1 MSINTY
7 RASSA
12 LTITLAS
19 PALAS
24 SLGLTV
30 GRCSTSY
37 SNATNKDEILAVAGQ
52 ITVGTTTT
60 AGVIE
65 VWAFAQRADSTWPD
79 LFTAAYT
86 GTDGG
91 FTIRSRDVL
100 FAGARLVSSMTVA
113 ASLTNVPFSFG
124 PQDLSALFGY
134 PPKDVAVFVVHN
146 TGVALNATAG
156 NHAMHIL
163 PAYY

>member
-7 RASSA
+7 RASSS

-19 PALAS
+19 LATS
-24 SLGLTV
+24 STLTV
-30 GRCSTSY
+30 GRASTSY
-37 SNATNKDEILAVAGQ
+37 SNATNKDDILALAGQ
-52 ITVGTTTT
+52 VTVGTTTT

-79 LFTAAYT
+79 LFTAAYS

-100 FAGARLVSSMTVA
+100 FAGARLVSSATVA

-134 PPKDVAVFVVHN
+134 PPKDLAFFVTHSS
-146 TGVALNATAG
+146 GVALNATAG

>member
-7 RASSA
+7 RASSP

-19 PALAS
+19 LAS
-24 SLGLTV
+24 SSGLTV

-37 SNATNKDEILAVAGQ
+37 SNATNKDEIQALAGQ

-65 VWAFAQRADSTWPD
+65 VWVFAQRKDSTWPD

-86 GTDGG
+86 GADSG
-91 FTIRSRDVL
+91 FTVRSRDIL
-100 FAGARLVSSMTVA
+100 FAGARNIASMTVA
-113 ASLTNVPFSFG
+113 ASLTSIPFSFG
-124 PQDLSALFGY
+124 PREVGELFGY
-134 PPKDVAVFVVHN
+134 PPKEWAVFVTHS
-146 TGVALNATAG
+146 TGVNLNSTG
-156 NHAMHIL
+156 SNHSIDL
-163 PAYY
+163 SPAYF

>member
-19 PALAS
+19 LAS
-24 SLGLTV
+24 SSGLTV
-30 GRCSTSY
+30 GRCSTAY
-37 SNATNKDEILAVAGQ
+37 SNATNKDEILALAGQ
-52 ITVGTTTT
+52 IMVGTTTT

-65 VWAFAQRADSTWPD
+65 VWAFAQRADSTWPN
-79 LFTAAYT
+79 LFTSAYS

-91 FTIRSRDVL
+91 FTIRNRDVL

-113 ASLTNVPFSFG
+113 ASLSNVPFSFG
-124 PQDLSALFGY
+124 PQDLSAMFGY
-134 PPKDVAVFVVHN
+134 PPKDIGLFVVHSS
-146 TGVALNATAG
+146 GVALNATAG
-156 NHAMHIL
+156 NHAMHVL

>member
-1 MSINTY
+1 MSLNTY

-19 PALAS
+19 LAS
-24 SLGLTV
+24 SSGLTV

-37 SNATNKDEILAVAGQ
+37 SNATNKDEIIGLAGQ

-79 LFTAAYT
+79 LFTTSYA

-91 FTIRSRDVL
+91 FTIRSRDIL

-113 ASLTNVPFSFG
+113 ASLSNVPHSFG
-124 PQDLSALFGY
+124 PQDVAALFGY
-134 PPKDVAVFVVHN
+134 PPKDVAFFVAHN
-146 TGVALNATAG
+146 SGVALNATAG

>member
-19 PALAS
+19 PLAS

-65 VWAFAQRADSTWPD
+65 VWAFAQRADNTWPD

-146 TGVALNATAG
+146 TGVALNGTAG

>member
-19 PALAS
+19 LAS
-24 SLGLTV
+24 SSGLTV

-37 SNATNKDEILAVAGQ
+37 SNATNKDEILALAGQ

-113 ASLTNVPFSFG
+113 ESLTNVPFSFG

-134 PPKDVAVFVVHN
+134 PPKDVAVCVVHSS
-146 TGVALNATAG
+146 GVALNATAG

>member
-19 PALAS
+19 LAS
-24 SLGLTV
+24 SSGLTV

-37 SNATNKDEILAVAGQ
+37 SNATNKDEILALAGQ

-79 LFTAAYT
+79 LFTAAYS

-91 FTIRSRDVL
+91 FTIRSRDIL
-100 FAGARLVSSMTVA
+100 FAGARLVGGSMTVA

-124 PQDLSALFGY
+124 PQDVGALFGY

>member
-19 PALAS
+19 LATS
-24 SLGLTV
+24 SGLTV

-37 SNATNKDEILAVAGQ
+37 SNATNKDEIQAVAGQ
-52 ITVGTTTT
+52 IMVGTTTT

-79 LFTAAYT
+79 LFSASYT

-91 FTIRSRDVL
+91 FTIRSRDIL

-113 ASLTNVPFSFG
+113 ASLTNIPFSFG
-124 PQDLSALFGY
+124 PVDLSSLFGY
-134 PPKDVAVFVVHN
+134 SPKEWALFVVHSS
-146 TGVALNATAG
+146 GVNLNATGG
-156 NHAMHIL
+156 NHAIHVN

>member
-19 PALAS
+19 LAS
-24 SLGLTV
+24 SSGLTV

-37 SNATNKDEILAVAGQ
+37 PNGTNKDEILAVAGQ

-79 LFTAAYT
+79 LFTAAYS
-86 GTDGG
+86 GADGG
-91 FTIRSRDVL
+91 FTVRSRDVL

-134 PPKDVAVFVVHN
+134 TPKDVAVFVAHN
-146 TGVALNATAG
+146 SGVALNATAG

>member
-19 PALAS
+19 LAS
-24 SLGLTV
+24 SSGLTV

-37 SNATNKDEILAVAGQ
+37 SNSTNKDEILGLAGQ
-52 ITVGTTTT
+52 IMVGTTTT

-91 FTIRSRDVL
+91 FTIRSRDIL

-124 PQDLSALFGY
+124 PGDLAALFGY
-134 PPKDVAVFVVHN
+134 PPKDVALFVVHSS
-146 TGVALNATAG
+146 GVALNATAG